1 MSQPAQAEFPKWRS
15 YLWPIYSFELKKLV
29 PMLLMM
35 MFISFN
41 YTIFRDTKDTLV
53 VSTCGAQALPF
64 LKVWGVLPGAVIFT
78 LIYAKLSNLLK
89 REHLFYASV
98 VPFLVFF
105 ALFAFVLYPNREAL
119 TPVSSSATLD
129 NIITNKG
136 LKVLVE
142 IYRNWILALFYIFAE
157 LWGSVCIS
165 LLFWGFANDNTRIQ
179 EAKRFYA
186 MFGLGANVGSGIAG
200 QIVALLANTK
210 SDWGQALQNTLTVT
224 LLAGVA
230 ILGLYYYIQNF
241 VLKEPEFAPAP
252 GEVRKKKAK
261 PSLSI
266 KDSISLLASSR
277 YLTSIAILVMS
288 YGILINIC
296 EVPWKHFLKVRY
308 PNPSDY
314 QNFMGHFSSIVSV
327 TTILMMLFV
336 GGNVIR
342 NLGWYVGALFTP
354 TVIVSTGVLF
364 FLFVIFRE
372 NLSFVTE
379 YFNIYVVSLIVGI
392 GAIQNIMCKATKY
405 SLFDP
410 TKEMTYIPLDAD
422 SKTKGKA
429 AIDVVGARLGKSGGG
444 LILQLMLI
452 NVSKDI
458 VACTPYLFVILLLI
472 GAGWIRSVGILSGEF
487 SKLNTEN
494 QQEKKLEA

>member
-98 VPFLVFF
+98 IPFLIFF

-119 TPVSSSATLD
+119 SPVSSSETLAE
-129 NIITNKG
+129 ILPSG
-136 LKVLVE
+136 LKALVD
-142 IYRNWILALFYIFAE
+142 IYKNWMLALFYIFAE

-200 QIVALLANTK
+200 QIVALLAGTK
-210 SDWGQALQNTLTVT
+210 NDWGKALQNTLTVT
-224 LLAGVA
+224 LMAGVI

-241 VLKEPEFAPAP
+241 VLKDPEFAPAA
-252 GEVRKKKAK
+252 GELRKKKAK

-277 YLTSIAILVMS
+277 YLTSIAVLVMS

-296 EVPWKHFLKVRY
+296 EVPWKYFLHKQY
-308 PNPSDY
+308 PKPSEY
-314 QNFMGHFSSIVSV
+314 QNFMGHFSTTVSI

-354 TVIVSTGVLF
+354 AVIVSTGALF
-364 FLFVIFRE
+364 FLFVIFRQDL
-372 NLSFVTE
+372 NFVTE
-379 YFNIYVVSLIVGI
+379 YFNIAVISLIVGI
-392 GAIQNIMCKATKY
+392 GAVQNIMCKATKY

-444 LILQLMLI
+444 LILQMMFALI
-452 NVSKDI
+452 STDI
-458 VACTPYLFVILLLI
+458 VLCTPYLFVILLLI
-472 GAGWIRSVGILSGEF
+472 GYGWIRSVGILGGEF
-487 SKLNTEN
+487 SKLNVEN
-494 QQEKKLEA
+494 QRDKKLEA

>member
-1 MSQPAQAEFPKWRS
+1 MSQTAQAEFPKWRS

-29 PMLLMM
+29 PMLLLM

-53 VSTCGAQALPF
+53 VSSCGAQALPF

-98 VPFLVFF
+98 IPFLIFF

-119 TPVSSSATLD
+119 APIVSSESLADILPS
-129 NIITNKG
+129 G
-136 LKVLVE
+136 LQVLAD
-142 IYRNWILALFYIFAE
+142 IYRNWTLALFYIFAE

-200 QIVALLANTK
+200 QIVALLADADKNN
-210 SDWGQALQNTLTVT
+210 WGRALQNTLLVT
-224 LLAGVA
+224 LAAGIV
-230 ILGLYYYIQNF
+230 ILGLYYFIQNF
-241 VLKEPEFAPAP
+241 VLTDPQFAPAA
-252 GEVRKKKAK
+252 GELRKKKSK

-266 KDSISLLASSR
+266 KDSISLLANSR
-277 YLTSIAILVMS
+277 YLLSIAILVMS
-288 YGILINIC
+288 YGILINVC
-296 EVPWKHFLKVRY
+296 EVPWKHFLKQRF
-308 PNPSDY
+308 PTASEY
-314 QNFMGHFSSIVSV
+314 QKFMGHFSSTVSA
-327 TTILMMLFV
+327 TTIIMMLFV

-342 NLGWYVGALFTP
+342 NLGWYVGAIFTP
-354 TVIVSTGVLF
+354 VIIVSTGALF
-364 FLFVIFRE
+364 FLCVIFRE
-372 NLSFVTE
+372 NLSFITDNLNVLVLT
-379 YFNIYVVSLIVGI
+379 LIVAVGS
-392 GAIQNIMCKATKY
+392 IQNIMCKATKY

-444 LILQLMLI
+444 LILQLMFTFI
-452 NVSKDI
+452 SSDI
-458 VACTPYLFVILLLI
+458 VLCTPYLFVVLILI
-472 GAGWIRSVGILSGEF
+472 GGGWIRSVGVLSGEF
-487 SKLNTEN
+487 ANLNAEN
-494 QQEKKLEA
+494 QREKKLEA